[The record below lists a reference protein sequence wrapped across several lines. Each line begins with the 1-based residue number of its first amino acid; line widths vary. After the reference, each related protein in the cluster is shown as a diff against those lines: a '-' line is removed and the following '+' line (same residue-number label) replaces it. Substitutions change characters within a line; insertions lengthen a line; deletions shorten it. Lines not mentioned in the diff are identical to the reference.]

1 MTLPSL
7 KGKVA
12 IVTGAAMGMGA
23 ATAKL
28 FAEAGARVV
37 ASDVNR
43 DLGDPV
49 VAEIR
54 ANGGEACF
62 HRADVSKADDVKSMV
77 ERAVKEY
84 GALHVAVNNAAIPP
98 DTHVIWE
105 LDEAEFD
112 RVIAVDLK
120 GVALCLKYEIAEMMR
135 QNIKGSIVNI
145 ASVSA
150 FRPQPKNS
158 AYVAAKHGVVGL
170 TKTAALDCAPHLIR
184 INAVAPGAIETPM
197 LRGAIE
203 LLGAADEDVA
213 PAFTLFNRFG
223 KPVEVA
229 HASLWLASDLSSY
242 VTGITL
248 PVDAGFTNR

>member
-1 MTLPSL
+1 MDLPSL

-23 ATAKL
+23 ATARL
-28 FAEAGARVV
+28 FAEAGASVV

-43 DLGDPV
+43 DLGEAV
-49 VAEIR
+49 VADIR
-54 ANGGEACF
+54 KNGGVACF
-62 HRADVSKADDVKSMV
+62 QRTDVSKADDVKSMV
-77 ERAVKEY
+77 ERAVAEY
-84 GALHVAVNNAAIPP
+84 GALHAAVNNAAISP

-112 RVIAVDLK
+112 KVIAVNLK
-120 GVALCLKYEIAEMMR
+120 SVALCLKYETAQMMR
-135 QNIKGSIVNI
+135 QNIQGSIVNI
-145 ASVSA
+145 TSCSA
-150 FRPQPKNS
+150 FRPQPANS

-184 INAVAPGAIETPM
+184 VNAVAPGAIETPM

-203 LLGAADEDVA
+203 LLGATDEVIA
-213 PAFTLFNRFG
+213 PVFTLFNRFG
-223 KPVEVA
+223 KAVEVA

>member
-1 MTLPSL
+1 MALPSL

-23 ATAKL
+23 ATARL
-28 FAEAGARVV
+28 FAEAGASVV
-37 ASDVNR
+37 VSDVNR
-43 DLGDPV
+43 DLGESV

-54 ANGGEACF
+54 ENGGAACF
-62 HRADVSKADDVKSMV
+62 HRADVSKADDVKSLV
-77 ERAVKEY
+77 DRAVAEY

-120 GVALCLKYEIAEMMR
+120 GVALCLKYETAAMMR

-145 ASVSA
+145 ASCSA
-150 FRPQPKNS
+150 FRPQPRNS

-184 INAVAPGAIETPM
+184 VNAVAPGAVDTPM
-197 LRGAIE
+197 LRGAID
-203 LLGAADEDVA
+203 LLGAADADVA
-213 PAFTLFNRFG
+213 PLFSLFNRFG
-223 KPVEVA
+223 KAMEVA
-229 HASLWLASDLSSY
+229 QASLWLASDLSSY

-248 PVDAGFTNR
+248 PVDGGFVSR

>member
-1 MTLPSL
+1 MDLPSL

-23 ATAKL
+23 ATARL
-28 FAEAGARVV
+28 FAEAGASVV
-37 ASDVNR
+37 ASDINR
-43 DLGDPV
+43 DLGEAV
-49 VAEIR
+49 VTDIR
-54 ANGGEACF
+54 KNGGEACF
-62 HRADVSKADDVKSMV
+62 HRTDVAKADDVRSMV
-77 ERAVKEY
+77 ERAVAEY

-112 RVIAVDLK
+112 KVIAVDLK
-120 GVALCLKYEIAEMMR
+120 SVALCLKYETAEMMR
-135 QNIKGSIVNI
+135 QMIKGSIVNI
-145 ASVSA
+145 ASVSS

-184 INAVAPGAIETPM
+184 VNAVAPGAIETPM

-203 LLGAADEDVA
+203 LLGAADADIA
-213 PAFTLFNRFG
+213 PVFTLFNRFG

-229 HASLWLASDLSSY
+229 QASLWLASDLSSY

-248 PVDAGFTNR
+248 PVDAGFINR

>member
-1 MTLPSL
+1 MDLPSL

-23 ATAKL
+23 ATARL
-28 FAEAGARVV
+28 FAEAGASVV
-37 ASDVNR
+37 ASDINR
-43 DLGDPV
+43 DLGEAV
-49 VAEIR
+49 VADIR
-54 ANGGEACF
+54 KNGGKACF
-62 HRADVSKADDVKSMV
+62 HRTDVSKADDVKSLV
-77 ERAVKEY
+77 EKAVAEY
-84 GALHVAVNNAAIPP
+84 GALHVAVNNAAIAP

-112 RVIAVDLK
+112 RVIAVNLK
-120 GVALCLKYEIAEMMR
+120 SVALCLKYETAQMMR

-145 ASVSA
+145 ASCSA
-150 FRPQPKNS
+150 FRPQPANS

-184 INAVAPGAIETPM
+184 VNAVAPGAIETPM
-197 LRGAIE
+197 LRGSID
-203 LLGAADEDVA
+203 LLGARDEEIA
-213 PAFTLFNRFG
+213 PVFTLFNRFG
-223 KPVEVA
+223 KAVEVA
-229 HASLWLASDLSSY
+229 QASLWLASDLSSY

>member
-28 FAEAGARVV
+28 FAEAGASVV

-43 DLGDPV
+43 DLGEAV
-49 VAEIR
+49 VADIR
-54 ANGGEACF
+54 NNGGTACF
-62 HRADVSKADDVKSMV
+62 HRTDVAKADDVKSMV
-77 ERAVKEY
+77 ERAVAEY

-120 GVALCLKYEIAEMMR
+120 GVALCLKYETAEMMR
-135 QNIKGSIVNI
+135 QNIKGSIVNV

-197 LRGAIE
+197 LRGAID

-213 PAFTLFNRFG
+213 PLFTLFNRFG
-223 KPVEVA
+223 KAVEVA
-229 HASLWLASDLSSY
+229 QASLWLASDLSSY